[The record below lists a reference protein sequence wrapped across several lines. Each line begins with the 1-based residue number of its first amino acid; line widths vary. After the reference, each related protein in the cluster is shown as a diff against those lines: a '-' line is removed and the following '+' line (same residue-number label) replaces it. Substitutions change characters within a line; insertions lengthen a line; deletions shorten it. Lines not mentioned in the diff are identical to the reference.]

1 MAQKMLRHLIF
12 YFTFFFSF
20 HCPTVFSQSITING
34 DWDLSIGYSDLIS
47 LPVSDLNDTY
57 KSKVRQTKIRIGRAR
72 NKYWEVS
79 ISMSPNT
86 FWPDDFHLFAR
97 RTRDGTGNG
106 YVQGGESFQEVTSI
120 DNYFFDG
127 FLNRRRMWV
136 QYQLTGVSIKI
147 PAGTY
152 SATITYTV
160 VEI

>member
-1 MAQKMLRHLIF
+1 MQNN
-12 YFTFFFSF
+12 
-20 HCPTVFSQSITING
+20 TVRAQSITVRN
-34 DWDLSIGYSDLIS
+34 DWDLSIAYSDLIS
-47 LPVSDLNDTY
+47 PPVSDLNSTY
-57 KSKVRQTKIRIGRAR
+57 KSKVKQTKIRIGRAR

-79 ISMSPNT
+79 ISMSPDAN
-86 FWPDDFHLFAR
+86 WPNDFHLCAR

-106 YVQGGESFQEVTSI
+106 YVEGGESFQEITQI

-136 QYQLTGVSIKI
+136 QYKLTGVSIRI

-160 VEI
+160 IEI